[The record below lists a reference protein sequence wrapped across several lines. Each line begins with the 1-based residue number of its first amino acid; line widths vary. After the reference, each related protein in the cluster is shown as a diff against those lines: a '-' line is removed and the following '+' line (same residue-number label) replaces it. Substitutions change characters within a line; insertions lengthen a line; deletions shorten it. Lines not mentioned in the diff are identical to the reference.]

1 MASPAPRARP
11 WSRPAWWVAR
21 LMVAARWPLLA
32 VVLMVVGLALL
43 RLPAV
48 TGGSGAGFGDIT
60 SSDNPALLTEV
71 RSAQEF
77 GFPLLSR
84 TVLVQSDPA
93 GLSDQAT
100 QEAIDRATAVARVT
114 DQAPVAAA
122 VPVPGGRTMP
132 GVRRP
137 GTTVVSY
144 LFPKPGQDLGE
155 SMAAARVYAAQ
166 FSPQAHVVGLTGTAA
181 ARQTQQQ
188 AIDSALPLVE
198 LASLGAV
205 LLVVGLSFRS
215 VAAPLLTLLVAG
227 ASFVLVTRVSG
238 TLAGSYGWQIPAD
251 LQPLMVA
258 LLLGVTTDYVVYF
271 LSGMQTEL
279 AAGRDR
285 LEAAR
290 RTTATFAPIVL
301 VAGVT
306 VAAGV
311 ATLLLARTPAVRT
324 FAPAMAVAVLVAMA
338 VALLVLPPALA
349 VLGRAAFWPRRSGAG
364 SVDGLGDTVRR
375 GTVRLLRNRFGGLVV
390 ALLCL
395 AGLGALALPVTELR
409 GGLPLVAALPGD
421 TEAARAAR
429 AAAEGF
435 VPGITSPTLVDVA
448 VPAGAAQQSVE
459 RLQDLLQEQAHVAA
473 VLGPR
478 EDETVSAAAG
488 RRVGVFVRADR
499 TAARYLVLLDVD
511 PLDAQGIGAVDDLGR
526 ALPGLL
532 RQAGFPRAA
541 TASLG
546 GDTAAVA
553 SLVDQT
559 GHDLLLVVV
568 AALVVNLLLL
578 AAYLRA
584 LVAPLFLLVCTVLSA
599 TATVGLTVLV
609 FQHRLG
615 HPGVTF
621 FVPLA
626 TGVLLLALGSDYNL
640 FAVGH
645 VWEEARRRPL
655 REAMLAAIPRSSR
668 AITTAGIALA
678 ASLGTLAL
686 VPLRQFRELAFALV
700 VGILIDALVVR
711 TVLAPALLG
720 VFGRLSGWPGHRL
733 DPDPDPD
740 PAP

>member
-1 MASPAPRARP
+1 MTDPASRAHP

-32 VVLMVVGLALL
+32 AVLVVVGLALL
-43 RLPAV
+43 RLPGVA
-48 TGGSGAGFGDIT
+48 GGSGAGIGDIT
-60 SSDNPALLTEV
+60 SSENPALLTEV

-84 TVLVQSDPA
+84 TVLVQSDPS

-100 QEAIDRATAVARVT
+100 REAIDRATAVAKAP
-114 DQAPVAAA
+114 DEAPVAAA
-122 VPVPGGRTMP
+122 VPVPGGRTVP

-144 LFPKPGQDLGE
+144 LFPKSGQDLGE
-155 SMAAARVYAAQ
+155 SMAGARAYAAR

-181 ARQTQQQ
+181 ARQAQQHT
-188 AIDSALPLVE
+188 IDSALPLVE
-198 LASLGAV
+198 LASLVAV

-238 TLAGSYGWQIPAD
+238 MLAGSYGWQIPAD

-279 AAGRDR
+279 AAGRHR

-324 FAPAMAVAVLVAMA
+324 FAPAMAIAVLVAMA

-349 VLGRAAFWPRRSGAG
+349 VLGRAAFWPRRSGTG
-364 SVDGLGDTVRR
+364 SVDSLGGTVRR
-375 GTVRLLRNRFGGLVV
+375 GTVRLLRNRFGGLAV

-409 GGLPLVAALPGD
+409 GGLPFVAALPDD
-421 TEAARAAR
+421 TEVARAAR
-429 AAAEGF
+429 AATEGF

-448 VPAGAAQQSVE
+448 VPAGATQQSVE
-459 RLQDLLQEQAHVAA
+459 RLQDLLQKQTHVAA

-488 RRVGVFVRADR
+488 RRVGVFVSADR
-499 TAARYLVLLDVD
+499 TAVRYLVLLDVD
-511 PLDAQGIGAVDDLGR
+511 PLDAQGIGAVGDLGR

-532 RQAGFPRAA
+532 QQAGFPAA

-559 GHDLLLVVV
+559 SHDLLLVVV
-568 AALVVNLLLL
+568 AALVVNLLML
-578 AAYLRA
+578 AAFLRA

-599 TATVGLTVLV
+599 TATLGLTVLV

-645 VWEEARRRPL
+645 VWEEARRHPL

-668 AITTAGIALA
+668 AITTAGVALA
-678 ASLGTLAL
+678 ASLGALAL

-720 VFGRLSGWPGHRL
+720 VFGRLSGWPGRRL
-733 DPDPDPD
+733 VAD